1 MEIFNLIKCEFIKNF
16 SIKKIILIFISL
28 ILICFGIIKIDEYA
42 NNWKYTYG
50 SYVPRFASY
59 ESYINRAK
67 EEYESNNNFVSK
79 IALDIFKKVNKLI
92 DYSDG
97 EEWKLNAFNM
107 IERNIHEEVAIDYL
121 INHYKDPKI
130 KEVIDK
136 RDGVTYSDDNYEST
150 KSEIVFILK
159 KRFDKP
165 LDELKKELEDLRI
178 SNENY
183 IEALKNNLYYKYVTA
198 DCHRTIIAAS
208 YYSIDEKERI
218 KEYCDYMEK
227 EKIESQYD
235 YRAINAIQ
243 SSTLYFYIKNQS
255 EDMNPKQLEHTVYE
269 LNSDK
274 STLRYVKRDLEEAT
288 KAKNITYYAF
298 KNNLKHDL
306 SYTNE
311 NVDQMGYYKTSKTV
325 MNNGL
330 HLGVAIL
337 LVIII
342 TNAGIMSSEHD
353 KGTIKLLLTKPVKR
367 YKILLSKL
375 LYLIIETFVIWLIAS
390 LILFF
395 ISGFTCGFKDLFTSK
410 IISSGDTAK
419 EVNYI
424 LWYIK
429 EIILGMIPLTF
440 FITLLFSL
448 STITLSTSATSGI
461 AAITTFF
468 GMLIWPLIS
477 GSRAYLLS
485 PLNYTPL
492 PWVNYRMVTSSGL
505 NYLRSIS
512 LTPLND
518 SYGLIIS
525 IIGSVLLFLLTVYVY
540 NKKDIKN

>member
-16 SIKKIILIFISL
+16 SIKKIILILVAL
-28 ILICFGIIKIDEYA
+28 ILICFGIVKIDEYA
-42 NNWKYTYG
+42 NDWKYTYG
-50 SYVPRFASY
+50 SYVPRFDSY
-59 ESYINRAK
+59 EGYIKRAK
-67 EEYESNNNFVSK
+67 KEYEQDPSFVNK
-79 IALDIFKKVNKLI
+79 IALDIFEKVNKATE
-92 DYSDG
+92 YTEG
-97 EEWKLNAFNM
+97 EEWKFTAFGM
-107 IERNIHEEVAIDYL
+107 LETNIHNEVAIEYL
-121 INHYKDPKI
+121 VNHYKDPKI
-130 KEVIDK
+130 KEVIED
-136 RDGVTYSDDNYEST
+136 RDGVTYSDDNYETT

-165 LDELKKELEDLRI
+165 LEELKKELEEI
-178 SNENY
+178 KVTNEHY
-183 IEALKNNLYYKYVTA
+183 LEALKDNLYYKYVTA

-227 EKIESQYD
+227 EEIESQYD

-429 EIILGMIPLTF
+429 EMILGMIPLTF
-440 FITLLFSL
+440 YITLLFSL
-448 STITLSTSATSGI
+448 STITLSTSVTSGI
-461 AAITTFF
+461 TSITVFL

-477 GSRAYLLS
+477 GSRVYSLS
-485 PLNYTPL
+485 FLNYTPL
-492 PWVNYRMVTSSGL
+492 PWINYRMVTSSGL

-512 LTPLND
+512 LTPLSD
-518 SYGLIIS
+518 YYGLIIS
-525 IIGSVLLFLLTVYVY
+525 IIGSILLFLLTVFVY
-540 NKKDIKN
+540 NKKDIKS